1 MMNYLNFFRERY
13 HRLESRDRL
22 RVGIGIALLLFL
34 AILFSTANARIGLL
48 KKKLAAREADIA
60 EMLALKQRYLE
71 ASSVARKLANRLS
84 ATRADDSPAKIVDEI
99 GIKGKGSQIRPLKGE
114 ERGGFLE
121 DTAEVKIDGVTA
133 NEAVNLLFRLEKGPR
148 PVVIKK
154 ALLKTRFDDPARLD
168 LTLTIALLKAASQGQ
183 R

>member
-1 MMNYLNFFRERY
+1 MKFLNFFRERY

-34 AILFSTANARIGLL
+34 LILFSTANARIGLL
-48 KKKLAAREADIA
+48 KKKLIAREADIA
-60 EMLALKQRYLE
+60 EMLVLKQHYLE
-71 ASSVARKLANRLS
+71 VSSVARKLANRLA
-84 ATRADDSPAKIVDEI
+84 ATRADDSPAKVIDEI
-99 GIKGKGSQIRPLKGE
+99 GIKGRGSQIKPLKTE

-121 DTAEVKIDGVTA
+121 DAAEVKIDGVTA

-148 PVVIKK
+148 PVVIKR

-168 LTLTIALLKAASQGQ
+168 LTLTIALLKALPQGQ

>member
-1 MMNYLNFFRERY
+1 MKFLNFFRERY

-34 AILFSTANARIGLL
+34 LILFSTANARIGLL
-48 KKKLAAREADIA
+48 KKKLTAREADIA
-60 EMLALKQRYLE
+60 EMLVLKQHYLE
-71 ASSVARKLANRLS
+71 VSSVARKLANRLA
-84 ATRADDSPAKIVDEI
+84 ATRADDSPAKIIDEI
-99 GIKGKGSQIRPLKGE
+99 GIKGRGSQIKPLKTE

-121 DTAEVKIDGVTA
+121 DAAEVKIDGVTA

-148 PVVIKK
+148 PVVIKR

-168 LTLTIALLKAASQGQ
+168 LTLTIALLKALPQGQ

>member
-1 MMNYLNFFRERY
+1 MKYLNFFRERY

-60 EMLALKQRYLE
+60 EMLVLKQRYLV
-71 ASSVARKLANRLS
+71 ANSVARKLANRLTV
-84 ATRADDSPAKIVDEI
+84 TRADDSPAKVIDEI
-99 GIKGKGSQIRPLKGE
+99 GIKGRGSQIKPLKME

-121 DTAEVKIDGVTA
+121 DSAEVKIDGVTA
-133 NEAVNLLFRLEKGPR
+133 NEAVNLFFRLEKGPR
-148 PVVIKK
+148 PVAIKR
-154 ALLKTRFDDPARLD
+154 ALLKTRFDDPARID
-168 LTLTIALLKAASQGQ
+168 LTLTIALLKALPQGQ

>member
-1 MMNYLNFFRERY
+1 MNYLNFFREQY
-13 HRLESRDRL
+13 HRLESRDRI

-34 AILFSTANARIGLL
+34 AILFSTANARIGRL
-48 KKKLAAREADIA
+48 KVKLAAREADIA
-60 EMLALKQRYLE
+60 EMLVLKQRYLE
-71 ASSVARKLANRLS
+71 ANSVARKLANRLA
-84 ATRADDSPAKIVDEI
+84 ATRVDDSPAKVIDEI
-99 GIKGKGSQIRPLKGE
+99 GIKGKGSQIKPLKVE

-121 DTAEVKIDGVTA
+121 DAAEVKIDGVTA

-148 PVVIKK
+148 PVVIKR

-168 LTLTIALLKAASQGQ
+168 LTFTIALLKALPQGQ

>member
-1 MMNYLNFFRERY
+1 VNYLNFFREQY

-22 RVGIGIALLLFL
+22 RVGIGIALFLFL
-34 AILFSTANARIGLL
+34 LILFSTVNARIGLL

-60 EMLALKQRYLE
+60 EMLVLKQRYLE
-71 ASSVARKLANRLS
+71 VNSVARKLANRL
-84 ATRADDSPAKIVDEI
+84 AVTRADDSPAKVIDEI
-99 GIKGKGSQIRPLKGE
+99 GIKGKGSQIKPLKTE

-121 DTAEVKIDGVTA
+121 DSAEVKIDGVTA
-133 NEAVNLLFRLEKGPR
+133 NEAVNLLFFLEKGSR
-148 PVVIKK
+148 PVVIKR

-168 LTLTIALLKAASQGQ
+168 LTLTIALLKTAPQGQ